1 MKKIMKTVEE
11 FVELFGELFDDIDT
25 SNFVPETDFR
35 NNEEWSSLLA
45 LSVIAMVD
53 DEFDVTLV
61 GDDIKNSKTIADIY
75 NCIVAK
81 S

>member
-1 MKKIMKTVEE
+1 MKTIDE

-25 SNFVPETDFR
+25 SNFTPETKFR
-35 NNEEWSSLLA
+35 DNDEWSSLIA

-61 GDDIKNSKTIADIY
+61 GNDIKNATTIADIY

-81 S
+81 SE

>member
-1 MKKIMKTVEE
+1 MKTIEE
-11 FVELFGELFDDIDT
+11 FVELFGELFDDIDVSGFT
-25 SNFVPETDFR
+25 PETDFR
-35 NNEEWSSLLA
+35 DNDEWSSLIG

-75 NCIVAK
+75 NRIIAK
-81 S
+81 A

>member
-1 MKKIMKTVEE
+1 MKTLEE
-11 FVELFGELFDDIDT
+11 FVELFGELFDDIDVT
-25 SNFVPETDFR
+25 GFTPETDLR
-35 NNEEWSSLLA
+35 DNDEWSSLIG

-75 NCIVAK
+75 NRIIAK
-81 S
+81 A

>member
-1 MKKIMKTVEE
+1 MINMKTIDE

-25 SNFVPETDFR
+25 SNFTPETKFR
-35 NNEEWSSLLA
+35 DNDEWSSLIA

-61 GDDIKNSKTIADIY
+61 GNDIKNATTIADIY

-81 S
+81 SE